1 MSVFLVDKSALAR
14 WGQPKVAEVLDDL
27 NERGLLATCAVVEYE
42 MVHSARTKQDASR
55 MRLSLR
61 GFDYVP
67 CNDEE
72 HDRALWLQREALR
85 QGFHRALSLSD
96 VLIAA
101 VAERRGL
108 TVLHYDGD
116 FDMIHG
122 ITGQAM
128 RWVIDPGAA
137 DR

>member
-1 MSVFLVDKSALAR
+1 MSLFLADKSALAR
-14 WGQPKVAEVLDDL
+14 WGQPAVSEVLDDL
-27 NERGLLATCAVVEYE
+27 NDRGLLTTCAVVEYE

-55 MRLSLR
+55 IRLSLR
-61 GFDYVP
+61 GFDYSP

-72 HDRALWLQREALR
+72 HERALWLQREALR
-85 QGFHRALSLSD
+85 RGFHRALSLSD

-116 FDMIHG
+116 FDMIRE
-122 ITGQAM
+122 ITGQTM
-128 RWVIDPGAA
+128 RWVVDPGTA